1 MVRSAVSGIRSA
13 IIAVL
18 VAALALTGCSAVRFV
33 YNQAPEFSFWYI
45 DGYFDLDD
53 PQTPLV
59 RNGVAAWFAWHRR
72 TQLPDY
78 ADLLVRAQAE
88 VQQDTTPERACAWWG
103 VARERFDA
111 MYEQA
116 LPVLADLALSLKAPN
131 FEQLKKRQAKV
142 NAEYADD
149 FLQKDPKD
157 RLAAGVKRAVE
168 RAERLYGTLDDA
180 QRALIVRQA
189 ELSPFDPE
197 AALAE
202 RKLRQAELTQ
212 ILRALSAGGANR
224 GAAQMALRG
233 YAQRAWTSPREPYR
247 RYIERLTEFT
257 CQAAATF
264 HNTTSA
270 AQRRTAVERLK
281 GWEADARALAAEAP

>member
-18 VAALALTGCSAVRFV
+18 VVALGLTGCSAVRLV
-33 YNQAPEFSFWYI
+33 YNQAPELAFWYI

-59 RNGVAAWFAWHRR
+59 RNAVATWFGWHRR

-103 VARERFDA
+103 IARERFDV

-116 LPVLADLALSLKAPN
+116 LPVLADLALSLKPAN
-131 FEQLKKRQAKV
+131 FDQLRKRQAKA
-142 NAEYADD
+142 NAEFADD

-168 RAERLYGTLDDA
+168 RAERLYGSLDDA
-180 QRALIVRQA
+180 QRALIVRQT

-212 ILRALSAGGANR
+212 ILRALSSGGATR

-233 YAQRAWTSPREPYR
+233 YAQRSWTSPREPYR
-247 RYIERLTEFT
+247 RYVERLTEFT
-257 CQAAATF
+257 CQAAAAF
-264 HNTTSA
+264 HNSTSP
-270 AQRRTAVERLK
+270 AQRRHAVERLE
-281 GWEADARALAAEAP
+281 GWEADVRALAAQAP